1 VSGWTLPS
9 WQVVHAVLAGVAEYV
24 PAAQLVH
31 TDCVVVL
38 VYVPG

>member
-9 WQVVHAVLAGVAEYV
+9 WQVVLAGVAEYV